1 MARKANPNTR
11 GAFTK
16 EDTKYLRDYRNSLK
30 SVNAQ
35 MQDIGKAS
43 GLVEDKLKEATK
55 SATKLAI
62 QDKIRYDTMSKG
74 EKERLKSEG
83 DIAYFYQEYQNI
95 PVDDSF
101 RIFKQK

>member
-43 GLVEDKLKEATK
+43 GLVEDKLKEAQTK
-55 SATKLAI
+55 KNLGGRG
-62 QDKIRYDTMSKG
+62 RYDEIDKLLNLP
-74 EKERLKSEG
+74 K
-83 DIAYFYQEYQNI
+83 
-95 PVDDSF
+95 
-101 RIFKQK
+101 